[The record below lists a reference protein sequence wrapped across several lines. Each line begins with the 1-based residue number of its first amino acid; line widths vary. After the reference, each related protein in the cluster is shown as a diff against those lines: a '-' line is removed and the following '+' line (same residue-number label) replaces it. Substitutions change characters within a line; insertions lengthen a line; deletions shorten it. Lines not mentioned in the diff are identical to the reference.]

1 MPIYKKKI
9 SRPRQKSVLFIAILG
24 TLLWGISMLLAPVPR
39 AYAYEVWLTEQSDTG
54 TKSGGFLYIYDGA
67 KLVTNPS
74 GVKPTVTMDLAGEI
88 NKFCQ
93 KATGKGVRRPH
104 MIFFTKDHSHAII
117 SFLTG
122 QVLIMDAA
130 TRKPEACVL
139 VGKNVHAA
147 WPTPNQ
153 KMLIAANIKEKQF
166 ARIWTDYGAHTFTF
180 DPRTDM
186 LPLGELETG
195 ERPDTAPICPITDAS
210 SQYAFITLRGG
221 GLFVI
226 DVTQTPMKVVAT
238 LSNTQI
244 HPAGCGG
251 VQVGDTLYI
260 NSGGG
265 WPATKF
271 PHSASLSYDI
281 YALTLS
287 GLPNSVT
294 AKLLSSRDT
303 KFADAHGMVAVGRYL
318 WNADRA
324 GNNIEIFDT
333 VTDLSVGSV
342 EMAGRVSKDPAP
354 DLIDAAPDGSAVF
367 AATRGSSPLT
377 GNDKSVNNAKGSTP
391 GIAVITVTEGGK
403 GGQFIGVARVSN
415 IKNGRETADPH
426 GIAVR
431 K

>member
-1 MPIYKKKI
+1 MPTDKKKI
-9 SRPRQKSVLFIAILG
+9 SCPHTNSVLFIAIVG
-24 TLLWGISMLLAPVPR
+24 TLLWGISMLLAPGPR
-39 AYAYEVWLTEQSDTG
+39 AYAYEVWLSEQSDTG

-67 KLVTNPS
+67 TLVTNPS
-74 GVKPTVTMDLAGEI
+74 GVKPHVTMDLAGEI
-88 NKFCQ
+88 NTFCQ

-104 MIFFTKDHSHAII
+104 MIFFTKDRSYAII

-153 KMLIAANIKEKQF
+153 KMLIVANIKEKHF

-180 DPRTDM
+180 DPRTDV
-186 LPLGELETG
+186 LSLGDLETS
-195 ERPDTAPICPITDAS
+195 ERPDAAPICPITDAS
-210 SQYAFITLRGG
+210 SRYAFTTLRGG

-244 HPAGCGG
+244 RPAGCGG

-265 WPATKF
+265 WPAAKF
-271 PHSASLSYDI
+271 PHSASLAYDV
-281 YALTLS
+281 YALNLS
-287 GLPNSVT
+287 GLPNSVS
-294 AKLLSSRDT
+294 AKLLSSRDK
-303 KFADAHGMVAVGRYL
+303 KFADSHGMVAVGQYL
-318 WNADRA
+318 WNVDRA

-333 VTDLSVGSV
+333 ATKSSVGSV
-342 EMAGRVSKDPAP
+342 EMAGRVSDDPAP
-354 DLIDAAPDGSAVF
+354 DLIDVAPDGSAVF
-367 AATRGSSPLT
+367 AATRGISPLT
-377 GNDKSVNNAKGSTP
+377 GNDKSVNNAKGSSP
-391 GIAVITVTEGGK
+391 GIAVIKVTAGGK
-403 GGQFIGVARVSN
+403 GGRFIGVARVSN
-415 IKNGRETADPH
+415 MKNGKETADPH

-431 K
+431 